1 MTPDELL
8 VGNSGGS
15 TCPFDRGRLVAAE
28 ALSKML
34 RSCCMDLGSYRMELY
49 ILAQLISSN
58 NGCHDRWFYLR
69 NDDERLPKF
78 FGRVLMSR
86 GDN

>member
-1 MTPDELL
+1 
-8 VGNSGGS
+8 
-15 TCPFDRGRLVAAE
+15 
-28 ALSKML
+28 
-34 RSCCMDLGSYRMELY
+34 MDLGSYRMELY